1 LCTYHTHNT
10 ESQSVFV
17 VWCSNGNNISVHHDQ
32 FFSIKID
39 SRVAG
44 IRVDQFLSQ
53 YFPSVSRSCI
63 SASIREGFIK
73 VDGSV
78 RKNSYRLKSGE
89 TVSGTVAEHE
99 EIEVLPEKVE
109 FEIIFEDENILV
121 LSKPPGIVV
130 HPGSGNY
137 SGTLVNGL
145 VYHCQAIANVG
156 DKLRPGIV
164 HRLDKDTSGIML
176 AAKTE
181 LVQGKLVDL
190 FKNREI
196 EKSYLALLHGKMKEE
211 TGRLVAPI
219 GRHPVNRKKMAVRLN
234 SGRHAVSNW
243 KVLEEL
249 AGSFSLVRITIETGR
264 THQIRVHMAHLG
276 NPVVGDRVYGG
287 NRDNASYPRQLL
299 HAHRLIFQHPVTKE
313 KVDHIAPLW
322 EDFAAVLQ
330 RLGYQQQG
338 SMI

>member
-1 LCTYHTHNT
+1 M
-10 ESQSVFV
+10 
-17 VWCSNGNNISVHHDQ
+17 HHDQ

-63 SASIREGFIK
+63 SASIRDGVIK
-73 VDGSV
+73 VEGSV

-89 TVSGTVAEHE
+89 IVSGTVVEQEEVNVLAEH
-99 EIEVLPEKVE
+99 VE
-109 FEIIFEDENILV
+109 FQILFEDENILV

-130 HPGSGNY
+130 HPGSGNH

-156 DKLRPGIV
+156 DRLRPGIV

-190 FKNREI
+190 FKNRDI

-243 KVLEEL
+243 QVLEEL
-249 AGSFSLVRITIETGR
+249 AGIFSLVRITIETGR

-287 NRDNASYPRQLL
+287 NRDNSSYPRQLL

-313 KVDHIAPLW
+313 KVDHTAPLW

-330 RLGYQQQG
+330 RLGYQAQD
-338 SMI
+338 